1 MYIVENRVFYTG
13 ANLKLKEGL
22 TFENR
27 QLFDNVISNANI
39 NQKSYWFNRFNVN
52 NDYIAFEVEKEN
64 NNDFFVQ
71 TFNKNLSVDNNIKK
85 LIIKIHPNG
94 ISSTEVF
101 FYINEE
107 EAKQVILF
115 DNYLDEFSNS
125 YGYTIFELVFK
136 LNQILETLQIVKF
149 NKQYQYGKLLN
160 GETLISDST
169 LKVMSDSYLLRVHL
183 FTNDSEKYLEINNAY
198 QDNSAISN
206 QSSLIINDNTFSIQL
221 YWAFVLWNGNDGD
234 ISTISQLLDL
244 DSYTMNEIVIY
255 NVVGEVYTELMYS
268 IDFNKKLILSS
279 NSLFDM
285 YKTNAYYLQKN
296 KLLELYFNENVNHYV
311 SSQRS
316 IEKFNMQEETYNN
329 CEKKFFDV
337 YHAVETNEKITSN
350 RIIQNI
356 LTTLTLLTIISVAT
370 GIAEFIKA
378 KFLNENVNVKI
389 DIFSRVEF
397 IAILTIV
404 VFFLF
409 LQLRQHMR
417 KI

>member
-221 YWAFVLWNGNDGD
+221 YWAFVLWNWNDGD